1 MNMKKI
7 SFLIVCAFVSF
18 LCFAGGDG
26 EVVEVPMTPNSLP
39 NRGQTSMPIVDY
51 STANNTLTVE
61 FESNDS
67 YTLVIEDVL
76 GVTWYSGPLNISG
89 IPTLYYL
96 NLPPSNT
103 YIIRISS
110 LKEMFSGILDLYI
123 M

>member
-7 SFLIVCAFVSF
+7 IFLLVCAFISL

-39 NRGQTSMPIVDY
+39 NRGQASVPIVDY

-76 GVTWYSGPLNISG
+76 GVTWYSGPLNTSG
-89 IPTLYYL
+89 IPTMYYM
-96 NLPPSNT
+96 NLQPHYT
-103 YIIRISS
+103 YLINISS
-110 LKEMFSGILDLYI
+110 ANDSFYGILEL
-123 M
+123 

>member
-1 MNMKKI
+1 MKKI
-7 SFLIVCAFVSF
+7 IFLLVCAFISL

-39 NRGQTSMPIVDY
+39 NRGQASMPIVDY

-76 GVTWYSGPLNISG
+76 GVTWYSGPLNTSG
-89 IPTLYYL
+89 IPTMYYM
-96 NLPPSNT
+96 NLQPHYT
-103 YIIRISS
+103 YLINISS
-110 LKEMFSGILDLYI
+110 ANDSFYGILEL
-123 M
+123 

>member
-1 MNMKKI
+1 MKKI
-7 SFLIVCAFVSF
+7 IFLLVCAFISL

-39 NRGQTSMPIVDY
+39 NRGQASMPIVDY

-76 GVTWYSGPLNISG
+76 GVTWYSGPLNTNG
-89 IPTLYYL
+89 IPTMYYM
-96 NLPPSNT
+96 NLQPHYT
-103 YIIRISS
+103 YLINISS
-110 LKEMFSGILDLYI
+110 ANDSFYGILEL
-123 M
+123 

>member
-7 SFLIVCAFVSF
+7 SFLIVCAFISL
-18 LCFAGGDG
+18 LCFAGGGG

-51 STANNTLTVE
+51 STVNNTLTVE

-76 GVTWYSGPLNISG
+76 GVTWYSGPLNTSG
-89 IPTLYYL
+89 IPTVYYV
-96 NLPPSNT
+96 NLQPSNT
-103 YIIRISS
+103 YTVTISS
-110 LKEMFSGILDLYI
+110 ANDTYYGILVL
-123 M
+123 

>member
-39 NRGQTSMPIVDY
+39 NRGQASMPIVDY
-51 STANNTLTVE
+51 STVNNTLTVE

-67 YTLVIEDVL
+67 YVLVIEDVQ
-76 GVTWYSGPLNISG
+76 GVTWYSGPLNTSG
-89 IPTLYYL
+89 TPTVYYV
-96 NLPPSNT
+96 NLQPSNT
-103 YIIRISS
+103 YTVTISS
-110 LKEMFSGILDLYI
+110 ANNMYSGILDI
-123 M
+123 

>member
-7 SFLIVCAFVSF
+7 IFLLVCAFISL

-39 NRGQTSMPIVDY
+39 NRGQASMPIVDY
-51 STANNTLTVE
+51 STVNNTLTVE

-67 YTLVIEDVL
+67 YVLVIEDSH
-76 GVTWYSGPLNISG
+76 GVTWYSGPLNTSG
-89 IPTLYYL
+89 TPTVYYV
-96 NLPPSNT
+96 NLQPSNT
-103 YIIRISS
+103 YIITISS
-110 LKEMFSGILDLYI
+110 LNDMFSGILD

>member
-7 SFLIVCAFVSF
+7 IFLLVCAFISL

-39 NRGQTSMPIVDY
+39 NRGQVSMPIVDY

-67 YTLVIEDVL
+67 FTLVIEDVL
-76 GVTWYSGPLNISG
+76 GVTWYSGPLNTSG
-89 IPTLYYL
+89 IPTMYYM
-96 NLPPSNT
+96 NLQPHYT
-103 YIIRISS
+103 YLINISS
-110 LKEMFSGILDLYI
+110 ANDSFYGILEL
-123 M
+123 

>member
-1 MNMKKI
+1 MKKI

-39 NRGQTSMPIVDY
+39 NCGQASMPIADY

-67 YTLVIEDVL
+67 YTLVIEDSH
-76 GVTWYSGPLNISG
+76 GATWYSCPLNTSG
-89 IPTLYYL
+89 IPTAYYVYL
-96 NLPPSNT
+96 QPGDT
-103 YIIRISS
+103 YTVTISS
-110 LKEMFSGILDLYI
+110 ANNMYSGILDI
-123 M
+123 

>member
-7 SFLIVCAFVSF
+7 SFLIVCAFISL
-18 LCFAGGDG
+18 LCFAGGGG

-67 YTLVIEDVL
+67 CVLVIEDVQ
-76 GVTWYSGPLNISG
+76 GVTWYSSPLNTSE
-89 IPTLYYL
+89 IPTVYDV
-96 NLPPSNT
+96 NLQPQNT
-103 YIIRISS
+103 YVIRISS
-110 LKEMFSGILDLYI
+110 ANHSFYGILEL
-123 M
+123 

>member
-7 SFLIVCAFVSF
+7 IFLMMCAFISLLSF
-18 LCFAGGDG
+18 AAGDG

-39 NRGQTSMPIVDY
+39 NRGQASIPIVDY

-76 GVTWYSGPLNISG
+76 GVTWYSGPLNTSG
-89 IPTLYYL
+89 TPTMYYV
-96 NLPPSNT
+96 NLQPQNT

-110 LKEMFSGILDLYI
+110 ANHSFYGILEL
-123 M
+123 

>member
-7 SFLIVCAFVSF
+7 IFLMMCAFISL
-18 LCFAGGDG
+18 LCFAGGGG

-76 GVTWYSGPLNISG
+76 GVTWYSGPLNTSG
-89 IPTLYYL
+89 IPTMYYM
-96 NLPPSNT
+96 NLQPHYT
-103 YIIRISS
+103 YLINISS
-110 LKEMFSGILDLYI
+110 ANDSFYGILEL
-123 M
+123 

>member
-7 SFLIVCAFVSF
+7 IFLLVCAFISL

-39 NRGQTSMPIVDY
+39 NRGQASMPIVDY

-67 YTLVIEDVL
+67 FTLVIEDVL
-76 GVTWYSGPLNISG
+76 GVTWYSGPLNTSG
-89 IPTLYYL
+89 IPTMYYM
-96 NLPPSNT
+96 NLQPHYT
-103 YIIRISS
+103 YLINISS
-110 LKEMFSGILDLYI
+110 ANDSFYGILEL
-123 M
+123 

>member
-7 SFLIVCAFVSF
+7 IFLMMCAFISLLSF
-18 LCFAGGDG
+18 AAGDG

-39 NRGQTSMPIVDY
+39 NRGQASMPIVDY

-76 GVTWYSGPLNISG
+76 GVTWYSGPLNTSG
-89 IPTLYYL
+89 TPTVYYV
-96 NLPPSNT
+96 NLQPHNA
-103 YIIRISS
+103 YVIRISS
-110 LKEMFSGILDLYI
+110 ASHSFYGILEL
-123 M
+123 